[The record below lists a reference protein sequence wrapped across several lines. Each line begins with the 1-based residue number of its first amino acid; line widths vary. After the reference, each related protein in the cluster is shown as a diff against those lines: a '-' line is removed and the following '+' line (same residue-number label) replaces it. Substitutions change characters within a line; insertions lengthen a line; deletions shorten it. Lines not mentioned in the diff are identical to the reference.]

1 MPKTKATIPQG
12 SFALLNNCNARGEKA
27 IYLRYFVGKYVKRSM
42 DIWILPDD
50 WDKSRQEVKPK
61 NRNAARINNRLLDF
75 KQKVDAQLLA
85 YDEGVISPEV
95 VLMMMDGSF
104 MPNDQRAKR
113 TAFIEYANDVND
125 LLYKRGD
132 FGYSVYYN
140 KKLCIDAFGRFVAD
154 ELRLPP
160 LALNQI
166 TPELIDKYVTYRKE
180 KLHNQSIE
188 GINKTLVPL
197 VRALD
202 YAKDNGVLDPKVAM
216 PVIEN
221 AYLEVKDRHY
231 DPDSVEKEKVRYL
244 TPEQFSSLLNY
255 KPVSNSKER
264 TRELLDVFF
273 FSYYACGLRVS
284 DVITLEWSQIDWE
297 KKRIDKVQVKTKKK
311 GKIQPMLAPQA
322 IDILNR
328 WKAKNLNGRFVFN
341 FFPEGYQFSHDESA
355 QREFKMRCNSVSRT
369 LNQSLNVIGRK
380 LEFPFPLSMHVARHT
395 FCVNAIS
402 KGFSL
407 HFISQL
413 MGHQSILATEKT
425 YAEFLETTI
434 DSELEKIEN
443 LYQENL

>member
-1 MPKTKATIPQG
+1 MPKTRSTIPQG
-12 SFALLNNCNARGEKA
+12 SFALLNNCNPRGEKA
-27 IYLRYFVGKYVKRSM
+27 IYLRYFVGKYVKRST
-42 DIWILPDD
+42 DIWVLPKD
-50 WDKSRQEVKPK
+50 WDKSKQEVKSS
-61 NRNAARINNRLLDF
+61 NRNAARINNRLSDM
-75 KQKVDAQLLA
+75 KHKVDAQLLA
-85 YDEGVISPEV
+85 YDDGVISPEV
-95 VLMMMDGSF
+95 VLRMMDGSF
-104 MPNDQRAKR
+104 VPVDQQAKR
-113 TAFIEYANDVND
+113 TVFVDYAKDVNE

-132 FGYSVYYN
+132 YGYSAYYN
-140 KKLCIDAFGRFVAD
+140 KKLSIEAFSRFVED
-154 ELRLPP
+154 ELNLQP

-166 TPELIDKYVTYRKE
+166 TPELIDRYVTYRKE
-180 KLHNQSIE
+180 KLHNRSIE

-197 VRALD
+197 VRALE
-202 YAKDNGVLDPKVAM
+202 YAKDNGVLDPKIAM

-221 AYLEVKDRHY
+221 AYLETKDRHY
-231 DPDSVEKEKVRYL
+231 NPDSAENEKVRYL
-244 TPEQFSSLLNY
+244 TPEQFSALQNY
-255 KPVSNSKER
+255 KPMSNSKER

-273 FSYYACGLRVS
+273 FSYYTCGLRVS
-284 DVITLEWSQIDWE
+284 DVITLEWSQVDWD

-328 WKAKNLNGRFVFN
+328 WKAKNRNSRFVFN
-341 FFPEGYQFSHDESA
+341 FFPEEYQFSHDESS
-355 QREFKMRCNSVSRT
+355 QREFKMRCNSVGRT

-434 DSELEKIEN
+434 DTELEKIED